1 MSLISFN
8 RPQKNADNNAPR
20 PVKDITVRI
29 VSVSNDQPAKHI
41 NVVNE
46 ADIIKDY
53 SDEAK
58 LSKPINLAQGLTIG
72 AGIGILVCAIASITG
87 VSLNIGDMAAMIGVP
102 AVLGIVAGYILS

>member
-1 MSLISFN
+1 MVQISFN
-8 RPQKNADNNAPR
+8 RPQRTADESSQR
-20 PVKDITVRI
+20 PAKDIAVRI
-29 VSVSNDQPAKHI
+29 VSVSQDQPPKHI

-58 LSKPINLAQGLTIG
+58 ISKSINLAQGLTIG

-87 VSLNIGDMAAMIGVP
+87 VSLNFGDVAAMIGVP
-102 AVLGIVAGYILS
+102 AVLGIAAGYILS